1 MEATARGGGAGRAG
15 LHSTSRAGD
24 GLSPSTGELLF
35 PETETLVSKAEV
47 GDLYCRTLRLAI
59 EVCERHSIEYS
70 TVQVEVLGSGDV
82 AAC

>member
-1 MEATARGGGAGRAG
+1 M
-15 LHSTSRAGD
+15 
-24 GLSPSTGELLF
+24 F